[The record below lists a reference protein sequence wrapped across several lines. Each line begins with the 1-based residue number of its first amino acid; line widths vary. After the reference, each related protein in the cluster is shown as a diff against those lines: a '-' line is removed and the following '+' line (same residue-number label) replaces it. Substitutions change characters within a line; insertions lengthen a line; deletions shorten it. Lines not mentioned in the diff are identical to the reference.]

1 MARFTTLL
9 IALSFCMST
18 LHAQSR
24 SQMDNTIE
32 LGFRVSS
39 SEDHSVSLDGI
50 IPFASNSV
58 HANLFLGDGLG
69 TALVYDLKLHL
80 LEGFYGYLG
89 GGGGTNIGDEF
100 SLVILGEIGFGY
112 AFYELPLSLSL
123 DYRPQ
128 IDLINGDD
136 FDIAGV
142 GFNIRYRF

>member
-1 MARFTTLL
+1 MNRLLTLL
-9 IALSFCMST
+9 VVFTFGLSS
-18 LHAQSR
+18 LHAQGR
-24 SQMDNTIE
+24 MDNTLE
-32 LGFRVSS
+32 LGFRISS
-39 SEDHSVSLDGI
+39 SEDHAVSLDAI

-80 LEGFYGYLG
+80 IEGFYGYLG